1 MYILYWTL
9 ACILSILFFVYCVNT
24 DRFNWATLFIIILII
39 ASVISIANGIILFC
53 NRSDAVNK
61 QAELEELK
69 TQVDFLLT
77 IKEDNETDISYQNL
91 LINTLDKYNEEVNY
105 CRKEQESK
113 MYGDFMNWD
122 FCYNYEPIEYDLS
135 IQNINIK

>member
-9 ACILSILFFVYCVNT
+9 ACVLSILFFVYCINT
-24 DRFNWATLFIIILII
+24 DRFNWATLFSIILII
-39 ASVISIANGIILFC
+39 ASVISIVNGINLFC
-53 NRSDAVNK
+53 NRSDAENK
-61 QAELEELK
+61 QVELEELK

-91 LINTLDKYNEEVNY
+91 LIVTLDKYNKKVNY

-122 FCYNYEPIEYDLS
+122 FCYNYEPIEYNVS
-135 IQNINIK
+135 IQSINIK

>member
-9 ACILSILFFVYCVNT
+9 ACVLSVLFFVYCVNT
-24 DRFNWATLFIIILII
+24 DRFNWATLFSIILII
-39 ASVISIANGIILFC
+39 SSVISIVNGLMLFC
-53 NRSDAVNK
+53 NRSGTENK

-91 LINTLDKYNEEVNY
+91 LIDTLDKYNNKVNY

-122 FCYNYEPIEYDLS
+122 FCYNYEPIEYNVS
-135 IQNINIK
+135 IQSINIK

>member
-9 ACILSILFFVYCVNT
+9 ACVLSILFFVYCVNT
-24 DRFNWATLFIIILII
+24 DRFNWATLFSIILII
-39 ASVISIANGIILFC
+39 SSVISIVNGIMLFC

-61 QAELEELK
+61 PAELEELK

-91 LINTLDKYNEEVNY
+91 LIDTLDKYNNKVNY

-122 FCYNYEPIEYDLS
+122 FCYNYEPIEYNVS
-135 IQNINIK
+135 IQSINIK

>member
-9 ACILSILFFVYCVNT
+9 ACVLSILFFVYCVNT
-24 DRFNWATLFIIILII
+24 DRFNWATLFFITLIVSGIIYM
-39 ASVISIANGIILFC
+39 ANGIMLFC
-53 NRSDAVNK
+53 NRSDAENK

-69 TQVDFLLT
+69 TQVDFLLA

-91 LINTLDKYNEEVNY
+91 LIDTLDKYNKKVNY

-122 FCYNYEPIEYDLS
+122 FCYNYEPIEYNVS
-135 IQNINIK
+135 IQSINIK

>member
-9 ACILSILFFVYCVNT
+9 ACVLSVLFFVYCVNT
-24 DRFNWATLFIIILII
+24 GRFNWATLFFIILLI
-39 ASVISIANGIILFC
+39 AGVISIGNGLILFC
-53 NRSDAVNK
+53 NRSDAENK
-61 QAELEELK
+61 QVELEELK
-69 TQVDFLLT
+69 TQVDFLLA

-91 LINTLDKYNEEVNY
+91 LIDTLDKYNNKVNY

-122 FCYNYEPIEYDLS
+122 FCYDYEPIEYNVV
-135 IQNINIK
+135 IQIINSK

>member
-1 MYILYWTL
+1 MFIFYWLL
-9 ACILSILFFVYCVNT
+9 ACVFSIFFFVYCVNT
-24 DRFNWATLFIIILII
+24 DRFNWATLFSIILII
-39 ASVISIANGIILFC
+39 SSVISIVNGIVLFC

-91 LINTLDKYNEEVNY
+91 LIYTLDKYNNKVNY
-105 CRKEQESK
+105 CKEEQESK

-122 FCYNYEPIEYDLS
+122 FCYDYEPIEYSVTVKD
-135 IQNINIK
+135 ITIK

>member
-1 MYILYWTL
+1 MFILYWLL
-9 ACILSILFFVYCVNT
+9 ACVLSVLFFVYCANIE
-24 DRFNWATLFIIILII
+24 RFNWATLFSIILII
-39 ASVISIANGIILFC
+39 ASVISIVNGINLFC
-53 NRSDAVNK
+53 NRSDAENK
-61 QAELEELK
+61 QVELEELK

-91 LINTLDKYNEEVNY
+91 LIDTLDKYNKKVNY

-122 FCYNYEPIEYDLS
+122 FCYNYEPIEYNVS
-135 IQNINIK
+135 IQSINIK

>member
-9 ACILSILFFVYCVNT
+9 ACVLSILFFVYCTNT
-24 DRFNWATLFIIILII
+24 DRFNWATLFLIILLI
-39 ASVISIANGIILFC
+39 AGIISIGNGIILFC

-61 QAELEELK
+61 QIELEELK
-69 TQVDFLLT
+69 TEIECLLAT
-77 IKEDNETDISYQNL
+77 KEDNETNISYQNL

-122 FCYNYEPIEYDLS
+122 FCYNYEPIEYNVS
-135 IQNINIK
+135 IQSINIK

>member
-1 MYILYWTL
+1 MHILFWAF
-9 ACILSILFFVYCVNT
+9 ACVLSVLFFVYCANI
-24 DRFNWATLFIIILII
+24 DRFNWATLFSIILII
-39 ASVISIANGIILFC
+39 SSVISIVNGLMLFC
-53 NRSDAVNK
+53 NRSDTENK
-61 QAELEELK
+61 QVELEELK

-91 LINTLDKYNEEVNY
+91 LIDTLDKYNKKVNY

-122 FCYNYEPIEYDLS
+122 FCYNYEPIEYNVS
-135 IQNINIK
+135 IQSINIK

>member
-9 ACILSILFFVYCVNT
+9 ACILSILFFVYCTNT
-24 DRFNWATLFIIILII
+24 DRFNWATLFLIILLI
-39 ASVISIANGIILFC
+39 AGIISIGNGIILFC

-61 QAELEELK
+61 QIELEELK
-69 TQVDFLLT
+69 TEIECLLAT
-77 IKEDNETDISYQNL
+77 KEDNETNISYQNL
-91 LINTLDKYNEEVNY
+91 LINTLDKYNGKVNY

-122 FCYNYEPIEYDLS
+122 FCYNYELIEYNVS
-135 IQNINIK
+135 IQSITVK

>member
-9 ACILSILFFVYCVNT
+9 TCILSILFFVYCTNT
-24 DRFNWATLFIIILII
+24 DRFNCALLFLITLTVAGI
-39 ASVISIANGIILFC
+39 ISISNGIILFC

-61 QAELEELK
+61 QIELEELK
-69 TQVDFLLT
+69 TEIECLLAT
-77 IKEDNETDISYQNL
+77 KEDNETNISYQNL

-122 FCYNYEPIEYDLS
+122 FCYNYEPIEYNVS
-135 IQNINIK
+135 IQSINIK

>member
-1 MYILYWTL
+1 MFILYWTL
-9 ACILSILFFVYCVNT
+9 TCVLAVLFFVYCVNT
-24 DRFNWATLFIIILII
+24 GRFNWATLFLIILTI
-39 ASVISIANGIILFC
+39 ASLISIANGIILFC
-53 NRSDAVNK
+53 NRSDAGNK

-69 TQVDFLLT
+69 TQVDFLLA

-91 LINTLDKYNEEVNY
+91 LIDTLDKYNKKVNY

-122 FCYNYEPIEYDLS
+122 FCYDYEPIEYNLS
-135 IQNINIK
+135 IQSINIK

>member
-1 MYILYWTL
+1 MFIFYWLL
-9 ACILSILFFVYCVNT
+9 ACVFSIFFFVYCVNT
-24 DRFNWATLFIIILII
+24 DRFNWATLFSITLIV
-39 ASVISIANGIILFC
+39 AGVIFMVNGIALFC
-53 NRSDAVNK
+53 NRSDAENK
-61 QAELEELK
+61 QVELEELK

-91 LINTLDKYNEEVNY
+91 LIDTLDKYNKKVNY

-122 FCYNYEPIEYDLS
+122 FCYNYEPIEYNVS
-135 IQNINIK
+135 IQSINIK

>member
-1 MYILYWTL
+1 MYILYWAL
-9 ACILSILFFVYCVNT
+9 ACVLSILLFVYCINT
-24 DRFNWATLFIIILII
+24 DRFNWATIFFIIVIVAGVLSISGSLSLILNK
-39 ASVISIANGIILFC
+39 AEAE
-53 NRSDAVNK
+53 NK

-91 LINTLDKYNEEVNY
+91 LIDTLDKYNKKVNY

-122 FCYNYEPIEYDLS
+122 FCYNYEPIEYNVS
-135 IQNINIK
+135 IQSINIK

>member
-9 ACILSILFFVYCVNT
+9 ACVLSILFFVYCVIT
-24 DRFNWATLFIIILII
+24 DRFNWATLFLIILLI
-39 ASVISIANGIILFC
+39 AGVISIGNGLILFC
-53 NRSDAVNK
+53 NRSDAENK

-69 TQVDFLLT
+69 TQVDFLLA
-77 IKEDNETDISYQNL
+77 IKEDNETDTSYQNL
-91 LINTLDKYNEEVNY
+91 LIDTLDKYNNKVNY

-122 FCYNYEPIEYDLS
+122 FCYNYEPIEYNVS
-135 IQNINIK
+135 IQSINIK

>member
-1 MYILYWTL
+1 MFIFYWLL
-9 ACILSILFFVYCVNT
+9 ACVLSILLFVYCVNT
-24 DRFNWATLFIIILII
+24 DRFNWATLFSIILII
-39 ASVISIANGIILFC
+39 SSVISIVNGIILFC

-77 IKEDNETDISYQNL
+77 IKEDNETNTSYQNL
-91 LINTLDKYNEEVNY
+91 LINTLDKYNKKVNY

-122 FCYNYEPIEYDLS
+122 FCYNYEPIEYNLS
-135 IQNINIK
+135 IQSINIK

>member
-1 MYILYWTL
+1 MFIFYWLL
-9 ACILSILFFVYCVNT
+9 ACVLSILLFVYCVNT
-24 DRFNWATLFIIILII
+24 DRFNWATLFSIILII
-39 ASVISIANGIILFC
+39 SSVISIVNGLMLFC

-69 TQVDFLLT
+69 TQVDFLLA

-91 LINTLDKYNEEVNY
+91 LIDTLDKYNKKVNY

-122 FCYNYEPIEYDLS
+122 FCYNYEPIEYNVS
-135 IQNINIK
+135 IQSINIK

>member
-9 ACILSILFFVYCVNT
+9 ACVLSILFFVYCVNT
-24 DRFNWATLFIIILII
+24 DRFNWATLFSIILII
-39 ASVISIANGIILFC
+39 SSVISIVNGLMLFC
-53 NRSDAVNK
+53 NRSDAENK
-61 QAELEELK
+61 QVELEELK
-69 TQVDFLLT
+69 TQVDFLLA

-91 LINTLDKYNEEVNY
+91 LIDTLDKYNKKVNY

-122 FCYNYEPIEYDLS
+122 FCYNYELIEYNLS
-135 IQNINIK
+135 IQSINIK